1 MINLEQYQNMKK
13 NNDTIGGAMEMMEGG
28 KREKDDILV
37 KKKDEAWITKAEREK
52 DRKRQ
57 EMDAFSERLK
67 PLLSIHLQQIDDILK
82 EIHPNR
88 QAQAKFILEV
98 LSRLPKVSLTKKHL
112 LIDNEPQPGYMKDIL
127 EEMMD
132 NNITGVTSII
142 NALRSKMPQK
152 KKVNQPPM
160 LSLTTPEVT
169 DESST
174 EYEGT
179 TTQGYFTPECSPEI
193 AA

>member
-1 MINLEQYQNMKK
+1 MIMINLEQYQNMKK
-13 NNDTIGGAMEMMEGG
+13 NNDTIGGAMEGG

-88 QAQAKFILEV
+88 QAQAKFLLEI

-127 EEMMD
+127 DEMMD

-142 NALRSKMPQK
+142 NALRSKSPSK
-152 KKVNQPPM
+152 KKND
-160 LSLTTPEVT
+160 T
-169 DESST
+169 ST
-174 EYEGT
+174 YVKFDISG
-179 TTQGYFTPECSPEI
+179 GVG
-193 AA
+193 